1 METAERKMLGLIRRA
16 NDRER
21 ALSVCL
27 ALLAEALCG
36 NKDGGTT

>member
-1 METAERKMLGLIRRA
+1 MEAAEQKVLELIHRA

-27 ALLAEALCG
+27 ALLVEALRR

>member
-1 METAERKMLGLIRRA
+1 MEAEERKVLELIRRV

-27 ALLAEALCG
+27 ALLVEALHR
-36 NKDGGTT
+36 NKDGGAT

>member
-1 METAERKMLGLIRRA
+1 MEAAERKVLELIRRA

-27 ALLAEALCG
+27 ALLLEALNG